1 MSKSY
6 ERDLP
11 FTLEEI
17 KRKAEHSIEKGA
29 VTEDYPL
36 DLQQAYKLLNSAL
49 ASEIMCVL
57 RYRHHQIIAK
67 GIDYPQ
73 VAAEF
78 EEHAEQE
85 QKHMLMIAERIN
97 QLRGNPDF
105 NPSTVMQRTA
115 TEYGSGSDDLYKMIE
130 EDLVAERIAIMLYRE
145 LISWFG
151 TADPTTRRMLEE
163 ILADEE
169 DHANDLADLL
179 AQKKRNH
186 MGMKC

>member
-11 FTLEEI
+11 LTVSEL
-17 KRKAEHSIEKGA
+17 RKKAGQSIEKGA

-49 ASEIMCVL
+49 ATEITCVL
-57 RYRHHQIIAK
+57 RYRHHQIVAK

-73 VAAEF
+73 VADEF
-78 EEHAEQE
+78 EEHAENE
-85 QKHMLMIAERIN
+85 QQHMLKIAERIN
-97 QLRGNPDF
+97 QLGGNPDF
-105 NPSTVMQRTA
+105 NPSTIMQRTA
-115 TEYGSGSDDLYKMIE
+115 TEYGSGTDDLYKMIE
-130 EDLVAERIAIMLYRE
+130 EDLVAERIAIMHYRE
-145 LISWFG
+145 LINWFG

-179 AQKKRNH
+179 ANKKRDH
-186 MGMKC
+186 